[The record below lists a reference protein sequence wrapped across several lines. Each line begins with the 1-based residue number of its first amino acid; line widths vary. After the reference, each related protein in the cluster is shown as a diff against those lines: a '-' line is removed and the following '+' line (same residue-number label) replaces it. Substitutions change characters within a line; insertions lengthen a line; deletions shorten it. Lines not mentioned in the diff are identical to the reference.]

1 MLEIEKIAAK
11 KFVEIKGME
20 YLDIDKYTMTKNVTD
35 IKESNEMKFE
45 FMIAKARHKEGCN
58 IIVDESIPWDETFL
72 LYVNKTTGECR
83 IA

>member
-11 KFVEIKGME
+11 KFVEVKGMK
-20 YLDIDKYTMTKNVTD
+20 YLDINKYTITKNVTD
-35 IKESNEMKFE
+35 TIDSNEVEFE
-45 FMIAKARHKEGCN
+45 FMIAKARHKKESN
-58 IIVDESIPWDETFL
+58 IIVDESIPWDERFL